1 MLKLYEMVNIDEIKN
16 QEEIE
21 VEIIMV
27 KGRIRMERIIQKTLK

>member
-1 MLKLYEMVNIDEIKN
+1 MVNIDEIKN

-27 KGRIRMERIIQKTLK
+27 KGRIRMERII